1 MAKEESKLYQ
11 KIKKALPNV
20 HFQRIET
27 NIALGVPDVNGCYQG
42 IEFWLELKVKKGKQT
57 PLTKYQK
64 AWIVKRASHGGK
76 VFIINFDLGQRA
88 VKLYDYNSC
97 VNRDPFATLPV
108 SHFPHPVSW
117 PAVLNKIITHQ
128 GSPSRQQEAGAKI
141 IKK

>member
-1 MAKEESKLYQ
+1 MPKEESKLYQ

-27 NIALGVPDVNGCYQG
+27 NIGLGIPDVNGCYQG
-42 IEFWLELKVKKGKQT
+42 TEFWLELKVKKRKQT

-64 AWIVKRASHGGK
+64 AWIVKRGSAGGK
-76 VFIINFDLGQRA
+76 VFILNYDLRQRDA
-88 VKLYDYNSC
+88 KLYDYNSC
-97 VNRDPFATLPV
+97 LHRDPFSTFPV

-117 PAVLNKIITHQ
+117 PAVLNKIITHP
-128 GSPSRQQEAGAKI
+128 GLPSRQQEAGSKI